1 MKCLTERREAKRR
14 AAMCTA
20 ALLLLKAV
28 APAYATTSQ
37 MPGLYVT
44 PPDPNVMFTLD
55 DSLSMLSDTIPN
67 IAAADQTGLPNSDGN
82 DRDSDALR
90 GRNITVNA
98 EFPAMWQKGSAYWSA
113 KWYDRT
119 RPPAVYLRSSAGNP
133 LYYNPQITYTPW
145 PKAGTNSEPNANANV
160 AAVNI
165 HVSDPFDSGFT
176 RDLTTQ
182 VTESNGATFWPATY
196 YVYKSTAP
204 ALPQGKPNS
213 VVSLANFTQVIVKGS
228 GTQTYDRNEGRT
240 DCTGEIGVGKGGC
253 SRDKELQNFANWLQY
268 YRSRML
274 MAKGAIAGAFAQ
286 QHTNLRVGLASL
298 NASPSTVRRI
308 VKPFEGTPRTDFFT
322 QLYGVQPSG
331 GGTPLR
337 RAMDDVGQYFATTG
351 GLDGPWADS
360 KVTCRDQK
368 DCTCRRTFHLLST
381 DGFWNGAGA
390 PAPRS
395 GDNDNFSGSTPPKP
409 GKTAGYTFNNT
420 LPNPNETDPLT
431 NRFGVDPFA
440 DGVSATLADVAAY
453 YWRTDLRPDLENEV
467 PTSVRDPAYW
477 QHITTYTFGLGISGT
492 GTVARSDGSTKV
504 PAGSSD
510 PLLAANAG
518 KGWLETEALRDYL
531 INNKLA
537 LKWKK
542 PAEEAPETGDDLI
555 HAAMNGRGRYFG
567 ASDPNSVR
575 NGVAAALAEAAGP
588 PGSMTNIATQG
599 PKVAAGS
606 DVYQATYNPSQ
617 WAGRLYAFSQSTS
630 GVVDADSAKARWEA
644 SARMP
649 APQDRKIYTWKPGTV
664 PSGIPFDWDLLAT
677 TQQASL
683 AGDKTLLE
691 YLRGSGA
698 KELSRGGTF
707 RDRARASASA
717 GVLGDIV
724 NGSPIKG
731 SDDGGGYN
739 RLPIGSPGQAEYS
752 AFRSASVTTLD
763 NLRNTIFLGAND
775 GMLHAFNGAD
785 GKERFAYVPNS
796 VFSVRAPTGAASSP
810 ELKLKMLSEPG
821 YTHRYTVDGPPQLG
835 DAYIGGTGVGGWRTV
850 LVGSTGAG
858 ARSVFAIDVTQPDP
872 NAATNPFAAG
882 KVLWEF
888 AEAKYA
894 SNKPNNMGFVL
905 GYPHIARMQFT
916 IDGQSQGRWVA
927 IFGNGYDSEER
938 VAKLFIVDLRTGEV
952 LWDPEVGPKG
962 ANGLSQPNF
971 VLNDKREVTAIY
983 AGDLLGNL
991 WKFDVNNPD
1000 KAKWRVA
1007 FGTADNPL
1015 ALFKTEANQPITV
1028 MPEITFH
1035 PNSGALLSFGTG
1047 KLFETEDTAPT
1058 TPPNINL
1065 NPQAIYGVWDK
1076 PGETSGFAGTSL
1088 LVERG
1093 ANDKLPSMKDRDG
1106 NVLNG
1111 SAPTTD
1117 ANDVDWQTKRGWHIR
1132 LQSGGERVTVYP
1144 QQAKSVLLVATNRPD
1159 LSDPCGSSG
1168 SSRTFILDPISGGAP
1183 KFAVLDANSDGNIDS
1198 LDTGYNV
1205 KSFPFAI
1212 VTLPMIQSKKPGA
1225 SAVSVESENSR
1236 GQTGVRLGGV
1246 EEGKLVPPPSDCKQW
1261 LLAGKSDATIAG
1273 FDIALCAGG
1282 KPRISWRQLK

>member
-1 MKCLTERREAKRR
+1 
-14 AAMCTA
+14 MCA
-20 ALLLLKAV
+20 VALLLLQTI
-28 APAYATTSQ
+28 APAYATMSQ

-55 DSLSMLSDTIPN
+55 DSLSMLSDTIPD
-67 IAAADQTGLPNSDGN
+67 IARSDQDGLPNYDGLT
-82 DRDSDALR
+82 RDSDALR
-90 GRNITVNA
+90 GWNITVYA
-98 EFPAMWQKGSAYWSA
+98 QFPGMWQKDSEYWSA
-113 KWYDRT
+113 KWYSNT
-119 RPPAVYLRSSAGNP
+119 NPAAVYLRSSAGNP
-133 LYYNPQITYTPW
+133 LYYNPQITYAPW
-145 PKAGTNSEPNANANV
+145 PKDSSNSEPNAKANV
-160 AAVNI
+160 VAVNI
-165 HVSDPFDSGFT
+165 HASDPFNSSFT

-182 VTESNGATFWPATY
+182 VTDGKKGATFWPATY

-213 VVSLANFTQVIVKGS
+213 SVVDVNNFTQVVVKGT
-228 GTQTYDRNEGRT
+228 GTDTYDRDKGRT

-253 SRDKELQNFANWLQY
+253 SRAEELQNFANWLQY

-274 MAKGAIAGAFAQ
+274 MAKGAVAGAFAQ
-286 QHTNLRVGLASL
+286 QQTNLRVGLASL

-308 VKPFEGTPRTDFFT
+308 IKPFEGTPRTEFFT

-351 GLDGPWADS
+351 GAGGPWADS
-360 KVTCRDQK
+360 KVTCRNNK

-381 DGFWNGAGA
+381 DGFWNGAA
-390 PAPRS
+390 AADVRR
-395 GDNDNFSGSTPPKP
+395 GDMDNFSGTTAPKP
-409 GKTAGYTFNNT
+409 GKTVGYTFNNT
-420 LPNPNETDPLT
+420 PPNPNDIDPLT
-431 NRFGVDPFA
+431 NRFGIDPFT
-440 DGVSATLADVAAY
+440 DGLSDTLADVAAY
-453 YWRTDLRPDLENEV
+453 YWRTDLRPDLDNEV

-477 QHITTYTFGLGISGT
+477 QHITTYTFGLGINGT
-492 GTVARSDGSTKV
+492 GKVTRSDGSTKV
-504 PAGSSD
+504 PTGSTD
-510 PLLAANAG
+510 PFLAANAG
-518 KGWLETEALRDYL
+518 KGWLETQELRDYL
-531 INNKLA
+531 VDNKFA
-537 LKWKK
+537 LKWTN
-542 PAEEAPETGDDLI
+542 PTVGAEPPETGDDLI

-567 ASDPNSVR
+567 ASDPISVR
-575 NGVAAALAEAAGP
+575 NGIAAALAEAAGP
-588 PGSMTNIATQG
+588 PGSMTNIAAQG
-599 PKVAAGS
+599 ANVAEGTE
-606 DVYQATYNPSQ
+606 VYQATYNPSQ
-617 WAGRLYAFSQSTS
+617 WAGRLYAFSQSAS
-630 GVVDADSAKARWEA
+630 GVVDADPAKAKWEA
-644 SARMP
+644 SAKMP

-664 PSGIPFDWDLLAT
+664 PAAVSFDWDLLAS
-677 TQQASL
+677 TQQANL

-691 YLRGSGA
+691 YLRGSVA
-698 KELSRGGTF
+698 KELSKGGTF
-707 RDRARASASA
+707 RDRARASVSA

-731 SDDGGGYN
+731 SNDGAGYN
-739 RLPIGSPGQAEYS
+739 RLPVGSPGQAEYS
-752 AFRSASVTTLD
+752 AFRSPDVATLA
-763 NLRNTIFLGAND
+763 NMRNTIFVGAND
-775 GMLHAFNGAD
+775 GMLHAFNRVD
-785 GKERFAYVPNS
+785 GRERFAYVPNS
-796 VFSVRAPTGAASSP
+796 AFSVRAPSGSASSP
-810 ELKLKMLSEPG
+810 ELKLKMLSDPG

-835 DAYIGGTGVGGWRTV
+835 DAYIGGTGVDGWRTV

-872 NAATNPFAAG
+872 NAGTSPFAAS

-991 WKFDVNNPD
+991 WKFDVNSPD

-1007 FGTADNPL
+1007 FGTVDNPL
-1015 ALFKTEANQPITV
+1015 PLFTTEANQPITV

-1035 PNSGALLSFGTG
+1035 PNSGVLLSFGTG
-1047 KLFETEDTAPT
+1047 KLFEVEDTKAT

-1076 PGETSGFAGTSL
+1076 PLETSGFAGTSQ

-1093 ANDKLPSMKDRDG
+1093 ANDNVASVKDKDG
-1106 NVLNG
+1106 NILSG
-1111 SAPTTD
+1111 STPTTD
-1117 ANDVDWQTKRGWHIR
+1117 TNDVDWQTKRGWYIR

-1159 LSDPCGSSG
+1159 LGDPCGSTG
-1168 SSRTFILDPISGGAP
+1168 SSRTFVLDPLSGRAP
-1183 KFAVLDANSDGNIDS
+1183 KFAVLDSNDDGRID
-1198 LDTGYNV
+1198 DADRGYNV
-1205 KSFPFAI
+1205 KAFPFAI
-1212 VTLPMIQSKKPGA
+1212 VTLPMLQSKRPGA
-1225 SAVSVESENSR
+1225 NTVTTESENSR

-1246 EEGKLVPPPSDCKQW
+1246 EEGKPTPPPSDCKQW
-1261 LLAGKSDATIAG
+1261 VLAGKSDATIAG

-1282 KPRISWRQLK
+1282 KPRIAWRQLK